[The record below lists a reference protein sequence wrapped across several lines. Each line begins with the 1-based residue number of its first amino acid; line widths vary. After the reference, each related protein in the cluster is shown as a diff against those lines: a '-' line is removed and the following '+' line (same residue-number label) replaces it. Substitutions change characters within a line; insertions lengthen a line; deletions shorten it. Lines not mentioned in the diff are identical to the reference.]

1 VTEALAAMCKT
12 LAPTYTMQYGRAK
25 LALGAVSI
33 SDEALVS
40 MVFKATEDA
49 FTLRASTR

>member
-1 VTEALAAMCKT
+1 MTEALAAMCKT

-40 MVFKATEDA
+40 MVFKATGDA